1 MTTILV
7 VDDDHS
13 LCRALSKG
21 LGAHGYDVVTAM
33 TGHEAI
39 SLAAKTYPH
48 LLMVDL
54 GLPQFS
60 GVEVI
65 TAVRGWS
72 SAPIL
77 VTSTRPHEAQKVT
90 ALEAG
95 ADDYLMKPFGINELL
110 ARIRAAL
117 RRGASAGEEGVVEA
131 GELSVDLGS
140 RHVRRRGEVIHLS
153 PKEWATLAELAR
165 RRGHVVSERELL
177 QQLWGPGY
185 QSESAYLRHVVDGLR
200 DKLEDD
206 PSAPSRLVAAADG
219 GYGFDV
225 D

>member
-48 LLMVDL
+48 LLLVDL
-54 GLPQFS
+54 GMPQSS
-60 GVEVI
+60 GVEVV

-72 SAPIL
+72 SAPVI
-77 VTSTRPHEAQKVT
+77 VVSTRLQEELKVA
-90 ALEAG
+90 ALRAG

-110 ARIRAAL
+110 ARIRGAL
-117 RRGASAGEEGVVEA
+117 RRNAPAGEESVVIA
-131 GELSVDLGS
+131 GELSIDLRS
-140 RHVRRRGEVIHLS
+140 RKVVRSGEVIHLT
-153 PKEWATLAELAR
+153 PKEWSTLVALVHHQ
-165 RRGHVVSERELL
+165 GDVMSEQELL
-177 QQLWGPGY
+177 EQLWGPGY
-185 QSESAYLRHVVDGLR
+185 QEESEHLRTVVDGLR
-200 DKLEDD
+200 EKLEDD
-206 PSAPSRLVAAADG
+206 PSAPLRVVTEPG
-219 GYGFDV
+219 IGYRFHV
-225 D
+225 T

>member
-1 MTTILV
+1 VTTILV

-13 LCRALSKG
+13 LCRALAKG
-21 LGAHGYDVVTAM
+21 LGTHGYGVVTAT

-48 LLMVDL
+48 LLIVDL

-72 SAPIL
+72 SAPII

-110 ARIRAAL
+110 ARIGGAL
-117 RRGASAGEEGVVEA
+117 RRGAPAGEVGVVEA
-131 GELSVDLGS
+131 GELSIDLGS
-140 RHVRRRGEVIHLS
+140 RNVRRGGEVVHLS
-153 PKEWATLAELAR
+153 PKEWATLAELLR
-165 RRGHVVSERELL
+165 RRGSVVGEQELL
-177 QQLWGPGY
+177 EQLWGPGY
-185 QSESAYLRHVVDGLR
+185 QNESAYLTTVVDSLR
-200 DKLEDD
+200 KKLGDD
-206 PSAPSRLVAAADG
+206 SSAPSRLVAEPG
-219 GYGFDV
+219 VGYRLDV